1 MPSCRAL
8 LSSDIHSARQTV
20 HRQNLSPRRLL
31 APAQPG
37 SATAD
42 RLLDGSTLLPLQW
55 TEHTTGPPR
64 QQVLSYSS
72 RPPPTVPQMSKPLK
86 LCTPLN
92 EEAYPWERFKEESP
106 KAYEAFA
113 AYRDMPRVDRSVR
126 GAFIKSRLYGPPPE
140 QAHPIWYD
148 WCHRFKWRERVIAMD
163 TYNERRDSEAE
174 ADERVK
180 SRKLRRA
187 VLVSAL
193 RKAGS
198 ELPNV
203 DFSKASASDLAKFLE
218 VVVRQLRDE
227 YDESPTQKVSLGGLQ
242 SEAGAE
248 IPIVITYAQ
257 SKT

>member
-1 MPSCRAL
+1 MV
-8 LSSDIHSARQTV
+8 T
-20 HRQNLSPRRLL
+20 
-31 APAQPG
+31 
-37 SATAD
+37 
-42 RLLDGSTLLPLQW
+42 
-55 TEHTTGPPR
+55 
-64 QQVLSYSS
+64 YSS
-72 RPPPTVPQMSKPLK
+72 TQTPPAIPQMSKPLR

-92 EEAYPWERFKEESP
+92 DEAFPWERYKEESP
-106 KAYEAFA
+106 KAYEAFV

-126 GAFIKSRLYGPPPE
+126 GAFIKSRLSGPPPD
-140 QAHPIWYD
+140 QAHPTWYE
-148 WCHRFKWRERVIAMD
+148 WSNRYKWRERVMALD

-227 YDESPTQKVSLGGLQ
+227 YDESPTHKVALGGLQ
-242 SEAGAE
+242 GETGAD
-248 IPIVITYAQ
+248 IPIVITYSQ

>member
-1 MPSCRAL
+1 MV
-8 LSSDIHSARQTV
+8 I
-20 HRQNLSPRRLL
+20 
-31 APAQPG
+31 
-37 SATAD
+37 
-42 RLLDGSTLLPLQW
+42 
-55 TEHTTGPPR
+55 
-64 QQVLSYSS
+64 YSS
-72 RPPPTVPQMSKPLK
+72 TPTPPAIPQMSKPLR

-92 EEAYPWERFKEESP
+92 DEAFPWERYKEESP
-106 KAYEAFA
+106 KAYEAFV

-126 GAFIKSRLYGPPPE
+126 GAFIKSRLSGPPPD
-140 QAHPIWYD
+140 QAHPTWYE
-148 WCHRFKWRERVIAMD
+148 WSNRYKWRERVMALD

-227 YDESPTQKVSLGGLQ
+227 YDESPTQKVALGGLQ
-242 SEAGAE
+242 GETGAD

>member
-1 MPSCRAL
+1 
-8 LSSDIHSARQTV
+8 
-20 HRQNLSPRRLL
+20 
-31 APAQPG
+31 
-37 SATAD
+37 
-42 RLLDGSTLLPLQW
+42 
-55 TEHTTGPPR
+55 
-64 QQVLSYSS
+64 
-72 RPPPTVPQMSKPLK
+72 MSKPLK

-106 KAYEAFA
+106 K
-113 AYRDMPRVDRSVR
+113 
-126 GAFIKSRLYGPPPE
+126 
-140 QAHPIWYD
+140 
-148 WCHRFKWRERVIAMD
+148 
-163 TYNERRDSEAE
+163 
-174 ADERVK
+174 ERVK